1 MERVRRATMW
11 LMAALLCGFFT
22 GVVSVET
29 YNDGGFVYRVHV
41 FGNQI
46 TVIDEPA
53 ASESAE

>member
-1 MERVRRATMW
+1 MW